1 MKGRIL
7 AVDDDPAILEV
18 VRLNLEAEGYEV
30 VTEGTATAA
39 LAAFAESAFA
49 LAVLDVMLPDSD
61 GFELARQ
68 LRERSDI
75 PIIMLSAR
83 DSDVDKAVGLGV
95 GADDY
100 VTKPFSP
107 LELVA
112 RVKAH
117 LRRYGASSAGTSDEI
132 VETGPVRIDVA
143 RRRVTVRGVEVELTA
158 KEFDILRLLAE
169 HPGRVFTKAQIYET
183 VWHEEPFGDLGTV
196 QVHMRRLRTK
206 IESHPDRPELLTTV
220 WSIGYRF
227 EEEEARA

>member
-30 VTEGTATAA
+30 VTASTAYAA
-39 LAAFAESAFA
+39 LQAFAESPCV

-75 PIIMLSAR
+75 PIVMLSAR

-117 LRRYGASSAGTSDEI
+117 LRRYGVSNAGAVDEV
-132 VETGPVRIDVA
+132 VEVGPVRIDTA
-143 RRRVTVRGVEVELTA
+143 RRRVTVRGAEVELTA

-196 QVHMRRLRTK
+196 QVHMRRLRIK

-227 EEEEARA
+227 EEASRA